1 MWTVRGCE
9 GGLAAT
15 NGPLDRR
22 RFVSG
27 RGLLVGFLLVG
38 VSAASGIVAAAPAE
52 AAAACS
58 SGYVALTFDDG
69 PSSVHTPAVLDI
81 LAARKV
87 PATFFVVG
95 RLAENRPALV
105 KRMAKEGHAV
115 ANHTYGHENLA
126 RLSDAGIVST
136 VDKTDRAVRRAGVT
150 PLRLVRPPYGATSA
164 RVRAV
169 LRGAGYTHILWDVD
183 PRDWESSAAVIR
195 SRVLS
200 HLRDGAVIL
209 LHDGS
214 SNAGQ
219 TRAALPGIIDGARSR
234 GYCFGLL
241 DGSGKVIR
249 PSSAAPT
256 SPSQPAAAAR
266 PAAVEGRTWA
276 LRSSL
281 SAGRATTT
289 FTYGRAGDVAL
300 MCDVNGN
307 GRGSPAIVRGNTW
320 YVKDTVGGGAADH
333 TFVFGRAGDVPICGD
348 WNGDGR
354 DTPGVVR
361 DGTWLLRDRLRGGAA
376 DRQVRF
382 GRSGD
387 VPVVGDWN
395 GNGRVGIGVV
405 RGSTWHLRDT
415 VSGGAAQRSF
425 TYGRASDLPVV
436 GDWNGDGRTGV
447 GIVRDGTWHL
457 RDRASG
463 GSAHRSFAF
472 GPPGARPLTW

>member
-1 MWTVRGCE
+1 VLLM
-9 GGLAAT
+9 GLVAE
-15 NGPLDRR
+15 
-22 RFVSG
+22 V
-27 RGLLVGFLLVG
+27 
-38 VSAASGIVAAAPAE
+38 GIVDAAPAE
-52 AAAACS
+52 AASACA

-69 PSSVHTPAVLDI
+69 PSTVHTPAVLDI
-81 LAARKV
+81 LAKRDV

-95 RLAENRPALV
+95 RLAESRPALIR
-105 KRMAKEGHAV
+105 RMAQEGHAI
-115 ANHTYGHENLA
+115 ANHTYGHENLTG
-126 RLSDAGIVST
+126 LSDAAIARAI
-136 VDKTDRAVRRAGVT
+136 DRTDRAVRSAGPI
-150 PLRLVRPPYGATSA
+150 PLRLVRPPYGATSI
-164 RVRAV
+164 RVRTVIRAS
-169 LRGAGYTHILWDVD
+169 GYTHILWDVD

-195 SRVLS
+195 SRVLAQ
-200 HLRDGAVIL
+200 LRDGAVIL

-219 TRAALPGIIDGARSR
+219 TRSALPGIIDGARAR

-249 PSSAAPT
+249 AASSAPATAPNT
-256 SPSQPAAAAR
+256 PAQPAAAAR
-266 PAAVEGRTWA
+266 PAVVDGRTWS

-281 SAGRATTT
+281 TAGRATST
-289 FTYGRAGDVAL
+289 FTYGRAGDITL

-307 GRGSPAIVRGNTW
+307 GRGGPVIVRGNTW
-320 YVKDTVGGGAADH
+320 HVKARAGGGAADH
-333 TFVFGRAGDVPICGD
+333 TFKFGRAGDTPICGD

-361 DGTWLLRDRLRGGAA
+361 DGRWLLRDGLRGGAA
-376 DRQVRF
+376 DRDVRF
-382 GRSGD
+382 GRRGD

-395 GNGRVGIGVV
+395 GDGRVGIGVV

-425 TYGRASDLPVV
+425 TYGRAADLPVV

-457 RDRASG
+457 RDRATG
-463 GSAHRSFAF
+463 GKAQRSFAF
-472 GPPGARPLTW
+472 GTPGARPLTW